1 MRKLSL
7 FVAVLMGGT
16 LWAAGAA
23 WADVAPRD
31 ACTSPGQPCQVA
43 GPTFDQPGTCQ
54 TTTCTRVLP
63 DGDGGMM
70 TTTYACNRCFGGG
83 GAGGNLGTG
92 GAGGYGGGGNGGG
105 GAAGAGGVGGGA
117 AGAGGNATGGSGGD
131 ATGGAAG
138 GSAGAGGSS
147 TATGGAAGG
156 AGGQMGPGPKKEPSK
171 SGCAVAG
178 GGAGLD
184 VTALLLLG
192 LIFLR
197 RRPTRG

>member
-1 MRKLSL
+1 MRKVSL
-7 FVAVLMGGT
+7 FVAVLVGGT
-16 LWAAGAA
+16 LWTAGAA

-54 TTTCTRVLP
+54 TVTCTRVLP

-83 GAGGNLGTG
+83 GAGGNIGTG
-92 GAGGYGGGGNGGG
+92 GAGGHGG
-105 GAAGAGGVGGGA
+105 GAGGVGGGA
-117 AGAGGNATGGSGGD
+117 AGAGGS
-131 ATGGAAG
+131 ATGGAGGSATGGAGGGAGG
-138 GSAGAGGSS
+138 GSAGAGGSP

-156 AGGQMGPGPKKEPSK
+156 AAGQMGPGPKKEPSK

-178 GGAGLD
+178 GSAGLD
-184 VTALLLLG
+184 VTVLLMLG

-197 RRPTRG
+197 RRPTKG